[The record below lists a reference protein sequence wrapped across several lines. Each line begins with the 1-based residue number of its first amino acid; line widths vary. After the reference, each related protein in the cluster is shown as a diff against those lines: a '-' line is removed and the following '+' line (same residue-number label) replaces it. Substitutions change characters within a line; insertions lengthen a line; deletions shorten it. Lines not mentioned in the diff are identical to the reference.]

1 MRAKTKI
8 QLIEKEITE
17 KCSLVRITEELDQNY
32 KKLIGISVLH
42 TIGQH
47 HQFTSFNI
55 DSVELFP
62 KGFEVAFLQTNAHVS
77 PKDRFFPLNQ
87 VADGKKID
95 IEFQDVDKSINPVY
109 TVESSYTPI
118 RIDDSN
124 TEDSYSPESPIAN
137 QPKYLVNK
145 NQVASYP
152 YTLRI
157 YLLLSNE

>member
-87 VADGKKID
+87 VAEGKKID
-95 IEFQDVDKSINPVY
+95 IEFQDVDKSSTPTYQVMSVAD
-109 TVESSYTPI
+109 TEQPQFLVEQT
-118 RIDDSN
+118 N
-124 TEDSYSPESPIAN
+124 VT
-137 QPKYLVNK
+137 
-145 NQVASYP
+145 SYP

>member
-55 DSVELFP
+55 DIVELFP

-87 VADGKKID
+87 VAEGKKID
-95 IEFQDVDKSINPVY
+95 IEFQDVDKSSTPTYQVMSVAD
-109 TVESSYTPI
+109 TEQPQFLVEQT
-118 RIDDSN
+118 N
-124 TEDSYSPESPIAN
+124 VT
-137 QPKYLVNK
+137 
-145 NQVASYP
+145 SYP